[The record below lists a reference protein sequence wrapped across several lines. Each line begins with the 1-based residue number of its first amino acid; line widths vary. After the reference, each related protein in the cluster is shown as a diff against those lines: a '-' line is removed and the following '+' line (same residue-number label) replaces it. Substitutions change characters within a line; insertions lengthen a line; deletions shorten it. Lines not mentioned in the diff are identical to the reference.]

1 MGGCEIQVL
10 CPRLCPGP
18 ESPGA
23 VLVPGSHLWTQL
35 HSRVTGCDSSTQ
47 ERWAQRCRSWG
58 SGDGR
63 RQGNGGGAWLPPGTR
78 EGACLPVCRRSR
90 STNYRDVSEWGSL
103 LSPSIQDLSR
113 KKNVAFCFK
122 DLSLIS
128 SCKEEI
134 KSKKRESHN
143 RTSKTKG
150 GQRMSLRRPWDVPP
164 PGVTGPPVALPG
176 VFTAERRPWL
186 DPSLSQNTACPSS
199 PLSCLGPQG

>member
-23 VLVPGSHLWTQL
+23 VLVPGTHLWTQL
-35 HSRVTGCDSSTQ
+35 HSRVTGRDSSSQ
-47 ERWAQRCRSWG
+47 ECWAQRCRSWG
-58 SGDGR
+58 MGEGR
-63 RQGNGGGAWLPPGTR
+63 GMVGGPGCPLGPGR
-78 EGACLPVCRRSR
+78 GHACLSVAALR

-103 LSPSIQDLSR
+103 LSPSIQDLSW

-150 GQRMSLRRPWDVPP
+150 GQRMSLRRPWDVPS

-176 VFTAERRPWL
+176 VFTAERQPWL
-186 DPSLSQNTACPSS
+186 DPSLS
-199 PLSCLGPQG
+199 